1 MDILIRLAAP
11 ASGAASVTDHDGGSL
26 RGSQPASSRWLQRVL
41 TEPPKTVYSAEL
53 KPGERLEIRTIP
65 PNS

>member
-1 MDILIRLAAP
+1 MDILVRIARTGLRRGIRY
-11 ASGAASVTDHDGGSL
+11 GS
-26 RGSQPASSRWLQRVL
+26 RRWLITGISAGLLALVQRMI

-65 PNS
+65 RNP